1 MPEQPFLLK
10 NVKQK
15 LTRQLNILANLV
27 READEFREPWNFPT
41 QEADLDLFLSSNQVI
56 VKNLISKLEQ
66 KREAISEYYAL
77 CNCTIND
84 IVQEDKTDKIEIK
97 LKINS
102 MNTGKTRRQDLTRR
116 HVNETS
122 SQHQPSQTPE
132 QSSSTA
138 RGWAMER
145 RLLGNELTIPP
156 FYGNPSE
163 FGPFWEL
170 FDELV
175 HKQPYSNIEKLSIL
189 INCCKGDA
197 ARTLQMIPRT
207 GESYDKA
214 IAQLKNQ
221 YEDPRRITMQ
231 MIRQLKTMRQCRED
245 PRSLRNNLS
254 DVQAIIATLEKQGE
268 VVNTTNMM
276 SMVLDT
282 FSKNMQD
289 EMARK
294 EFDSGKV
301 WTMTDLL
308 NNLNVAVKRREHVDS
323 LKESNRE
330 ERSVFHT
337 STTTTS
343 LVRCTGCGQHHKFQ
357 YCDKYPSVAQKIE
370 RLRTI
375 NACWKC
381 FSRNHHTQLCRK
393 HNCAYCG
400 GPHNL
405 ILCKK
410 RQRQPNEGSGNSSR
424 YRYTSPSRS
433 EYGRPTR
440 RYTRSRSYSPSGTF
454 RSRSYSLDLPAFGS
468 RDRAHVRNEQLQSR
482 ITPKISTRPFNDRGI
497 LKHDPELPTR
507 TSTQQEQR
515 VRFQRSPSRRRRS
528 LENVTV
534 NFQTQS
540 EEIPENHN
548 EKVTSPLTK
557 HEEVRLMIVPIQIGP
572 TQSEEKETVFAL
584 LDSASDQSFITTSL
598 AQRLNLKIYNE
609 TNIVVNTFDGKA
621 EKRRVKRVVTPL
633 YNSLGDYITVEFLT
647 HEKIT
652 PPFRLGC
659 MLPQDSSFI
668 QEHFSEQEVQWISQV
683 TNITVTPEIL
693 IGMDY
698 FNTIMVL
705 HEPVIRLSSG
715 LFITPTFFGPVIS
728 GVPHEDN
735 WRPEKDNFYEQI
747 VHTYTAHNTSDRHL
761 DISDLWKLPTIGIE
775 DMITEEEI
783 NKQIVNDFYSTVQI
797 QDGKIYVRF
806 PWKPNKA
813 SLSNNYNLALKK
825 YRLCKEIFNNNMS
838 MNLRQFLTN
847 DDVCNRTIAS
857 ADLSTTKNTK
867 ILGIPWNHN
876 SDSLAIP
883 CKLKYVPTS
892 TKRKVLQATHSTFGP
907 LGLLTPLLL
916 PAKLFLQNLWKLGY
930 KWDEPLSP
938 DLDCEWQTICEQ
950 AAGVYIYKKVSSEHQ
965 VKFKKAIP
973 EIEAVGDGKPLATL
987 DAADLSSAEKILI
1000 KTAQKTFS
1008 QQEFKKLDNLQLY
1021 NDEDGIIRC
1030 KGRIKTP
1037 QLSRETLEPILLP
1050 QKHPF
1055 TNLFVQDAHLRC
1067 GHQGVNGTLANIRLK
1082 YWIPTGRQVVKKYL
1096 KSCLKCKRWNAR
1108 PYFYPNS
1115 PPLPRQRTQP
1125 SRPFSHVMSASSA
1138 KAFTIV
1144 PLTVHSKTLPPI
1156 VNAEQ
1161 GTSRGDRASSAG
1173 LVEGRAGPVRVMNQ
1187 GQVVN
1192 LVQVRTRAM
1201 STTGTRAATLRKTE
1215 QPREPPVAQPNQ
1227 PPNEIAPMHRKITRL
1242 LGKTDEMQPLL
1253 SSTRGMIHTM
1263 DQRTITI
1270 KNLVDTCL
1278 DGLEELFDLHKKLL
1292 QELQDQG
1299 VLKDKNNSNSK
1310 RKASRSP
1317 SPGPSRVQD
1326 TSKSRRCP
1334 FCEGDHYASDC
1345 TKVTHLRERRQ
1356 RLFERDRCERCLQ
1369 RANHLATSCKASNPC
1384 FYGKTEKREA
1394 EMNKH
1399 HSAFCPFKFPM

>member
-1 MPEQPFLLK
+1 
-10 NVKQK
+10 
-15 LTRQLNILANLV
+15 
-27 READEFREPWNFPT
+27 
-41 QEADLDLFLSSNQVI
+41 
-56 VKNLISKLEQ
+56 
-66 KREAISEYYAL
+66 
-77 CNCTIND
+77 
-84 IVQEDKTDKIEIK
+84 
-97 LKINS
+97 
-102 MNTGKTRRQDLTRR
+102 
-116 HVNETS
+116 
-122 SQHQPSQTPE
+122 
-132 QSSSTA
+132 
-138 RGWAMER
+138 MER

-268 VVNTTNMM
+268 IVNTTNMM

-282 FSKNMQD
+282 FSKNIQD

-294 EFDSGKV
+294 EFDSGNV

-308 NNLNVAVKRREHVDS
+308 DNLNVAVKRREHVDS

-343 LVRCTGCGQHHKFQ
+343 L
-357 YCDKYPSVAQKIE
+357 
-370 RLRTI
+370 
-375 NACWKC
+375 
-381 FSRNHHTQLCRK
+381 
-393 HNCAYCG
+393 
-400 GPHNL
+400 
-405 ILCKK
+405 K

-433 EYGRPTR
+433 EYGRPTH

-454 RSRSYSLDLPAFGS
+454 GNRSYSLDPPAFGS
-468 RDRAHVRNEQLQSR
+468 RHRAHVRNEQLQSR

-497 LKHDPELPTR
+497 LKHDQEFPTR
-507 TSTQQEQR
+507 TSTQQQQR
-515 VRFQRSPSRRRRS
+515 VRFQRSPCRRRRS

-540 EEIPENHN
+540 EEFTERNN
-548 EKVTSPLTK
+548 EEVTSPFTK

-572 TQSEEKETVFAL
+572 TQSEGKETVFAL

-598 AQRLNLKIYNE
+598 AQRLNLEIHNE
-609 TNIVVNTFDGKA
+609 TNIVVNTFGGKA

-652 PPFRLGC
+652 PPLRLGR
-659 MLPQDSSFI
+659 MLAQDSSFI
-668 QEHFSEQEVQWISQV
+668 QEHFSEQEVEWISQV

-705 HEPVIRLSSG
+705 HEPVIRLPSG

-775 DMITEEEI
+775 DMSTEEEI

-813 SLSNNYNLALKK
+813 SLSNNYNLALSRLHQLFKMKERNPQCWEEYCNIINDQLLKNFVEDAPRSQGADDRTPQYYIPHQAVIKSESATTKTRIVLDASSKMKGQLSLNDVIYQGPLILPNLCEK
-825 YRLCKEIFNNNMS
+825 YRLCKEIFNNMS

-847 DDVCNRTIAS
+847 DDACNRTIAS

-883 CKLKYVPTS
+883 
-892 TKRKVLQATHSTFGP
+892 
-907 LGLLTPLLL
+907 
-916 PAKLFLQNLWKLGY
+916 
-930 KWDEPLSP
+930 
-938 DLDCEWQTICEQ
+938 
-950 AAGVYIYKKVSSEHQ
+950 
-965 VKFKKAIP
+965 
-973 EIEAVGDGKPLATL
+973 
-987 DAADLSSAEKILI
+987 LI
-1000 KTAQKTFS
+1000 
-1008 QQEFKKLDNLQLY
+1008 
-1021 NDEDGIIRC
+1021 
-1030 KGRIKTP
+1030 
-1037 QLSRETLEPILLP
+1037 
-1050 QKHPF
+1050 
-1055 TNLFVQDAHLRC
+1055 
-1067 GHQGVNGTLANIRLK
+1067 
-1082 YWIPTGRQVVKKYL
+1082 
-1096 KSCLKCKRWNAR
+1096 
-1108 PYFYPNS
+1108 
-1115 PPLPRQRTQP
+1115 
-1125 SRPFSHVMSASSA
+1125 
-1138 KAFTIV
+1138 
-1144 PLTVHSKTLPPI
+1144 
-1156 VNAEQ
+1156 
-1161 GTSRGDRASSAG
+1161 
-1173 LVEGRAGPVRVMNQ
+1173 
-1187 GQVVN
+1187 
-1192 LVQVRTRAM
+1192 
-1201 STTGTRAATLRKTE
+1201 
-1215 QPREPPVAQPNQ
+1215 
-1227 PPNEIAPMHRKITRL
+1227 HR
-1242 LGKTDEMQPLL
+1242 
-1253 SSTRGMIHTM
+1253 
-1263 DQRTITI
+1263 
-1270 KNLVDTCL
+1270 
-1278 DGLEELFDLHKKLL
+1278 
-1292 QELQDQG
+1292 
-1299 VLKDKNNSNSK
+1299 
-1310 RKASRSP
+1310 
-1317 SPGPSRVQD
+1317 
-1326 TSKSRRCP
+1326 
-1334 FCEGDHYASDC
+1334 
-1345 TKVTHLRERRQ
+1345 
-1356 RLFERDRCERCLQ
+1356 
-1369 RANHLATSCKASNPC
+1369 
-1384 FYGKTEKREA
+1384 
-1394 EMNKH
+1394 
-1399 HSAFCPFKFPM
+1399 